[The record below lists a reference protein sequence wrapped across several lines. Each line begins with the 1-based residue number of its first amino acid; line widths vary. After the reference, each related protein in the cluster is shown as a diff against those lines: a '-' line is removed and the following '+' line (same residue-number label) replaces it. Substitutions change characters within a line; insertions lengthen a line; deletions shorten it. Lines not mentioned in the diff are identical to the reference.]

1 MPAEERNPDMD
12 NGEQRMDTYDPA
24 EPEKPEPD
32 AAARAAKVVASLR
45 EQRNAPVTG
54 EAVPV
59 AHFFPTRKQR
69 RNRAR
74 MMRRNDGGK
83 LSGKQADTKRNR
95 QAFERREKRR
105 KERVAAGLCPKC
117 GLDPDIAAE
126 SGGCG
131 CKGAKP

>member
-1 MPAEERNPDMD
+1 ME
-12 NGEQRMDTYDPA
+12 TY
-24 EPEKPEPD
+24 EPD
-32 AAARAAKVVASLR
+32 AEPKPDAEAARRAAKVVESLR
-45 EQRNAPVTG
+45 ERRNAPTTG

-83 LSGKQADTKRNR
+83 LSGKQAEAKRNR

-131 CKGAKP
+131 CKGAKR